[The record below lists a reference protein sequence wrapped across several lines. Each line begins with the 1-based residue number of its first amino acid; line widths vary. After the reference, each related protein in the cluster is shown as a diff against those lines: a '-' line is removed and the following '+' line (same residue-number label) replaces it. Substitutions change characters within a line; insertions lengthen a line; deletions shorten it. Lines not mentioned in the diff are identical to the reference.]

1 MKKVYFIDINNMK
14 KTFSFEEIYSKVSL
28 YRKNKVDKLKF
39 GDDKWLSLAAEY
51 LLMKGL
57 EELNIDYSQIEIG
70 FVENNKPILKNCPQ
84 ELYFNLSHS
93 GDMAMCIIADSEVG
107 CDIQKM
113 SDKEEYKKIAQ
124 RFFHPEEIQMIE
136 NAKETEKRELFYR
149 IWALKE
155 SFIKATGKGFRTP
168 LKDFKISLEKEKIQV
183 YINGVLQ
190 EKYQLEEIEVGNSE
204 YRSAICQFFG
214 PAIF

>member
-14 KTFSFEEIYSKVSL
+14 KTFSFEEIYNKVSL

-39 GDDKWLSLAAEY
+39 EDDKWLSLAAEY

-57 EELNIDYSQIEIG
+57 EELNVDYSKIKIG

-113 SDKEEYKKIAQ
+113 TDKEDYIKIAQ

-136 NAKETEKRELFYR
+136 NAREDEKRELFYR

-168 LKDFKISLEKEKIQV
+168 LKDFRVSLKNDKPQV
-183 YINGVLQ
+183 FINDKL
-190 EKYQLEEIEVGNSE
+190 ENIYQLEEIKVGNSD
-204 YRSAICQFFG
+204 YKSAICILNQN
-214 PAIF
+214 

>member
-1 MKKVYFIDINNMK
+1 MKRVYFLDINNFK
-14 KTFSFEEIYSKVSL
+14 KSFSFDEIYNKVSS

-39 GDDKWLSLAAEY
+39 EDDKWLSLGAEY
-51 LLMKGL
+51 LLMQGL
-57 EELNIDYSQIEIG
+57 EEFNVDYSKIEIG

-84 ELYFNLSHS
+84 ELCFNLSHS

-113 SDKEEYKKIAQ
+113 TDKEDYIKIAQ

-136 NAKETEKRELFYR
+136 NAREDEKRELFYR

-168 LKDFKISLEKEKIQV
+168 LKDFRVSLKNDKPQV
-183 YINGVLQ
+183 FINDKL
-190 EKYQLEEIEVGNSE
+190 ENIYQLEEIEVGNTD
-204 YRSAICQFFG
+204 YKSAMC
-214 PAIF
+214 IFNQN

>member
-14 KTFSFEEIYSKVSL
+14 KTFSFEEIYSKVPL

-39 GDDKWLSLAAEY
+39 EDDKWLSLAAEY

-57 EELNIDYSQIEIG
+57 EELNVDYSKIEIG

-113 SDKEEYKKIAQ
+113 TDKEDYIKIAQ

-136 NAKETEKRELFYR
+136 NAREDEKRELFYR

-155 SFIKATGKGFRTP
+155 SFIKATGKGFRTT
-168 LKDFKISLEKEKIQV
+168 LKDFRVSLKNDKPQV
-183 YINGVLQ
+183 FINDKL
-190 EKYQLEEIEVGNSE
+190 ENIYQLEEIKVGNSD
-204 YRSAICQFFG
+204 YKSAICILNQN
-214 PAIF
+214 

>member
-1 MKKVYFIDINNMK
+1 MKRVYFLDINNFK
-14 KTFSFEEIYSKVSL
+14 KSFSFDEIYNKVSS

-39 GDDKWLSLAAEY
+39 EDDKWLSLAAEY

-57 EELNIDYSQIEIG
+57 EELNVDYSKIEIG

-93 GDMAMCIIADSEVG
+93 GDMAMCIIANSEVG

-113 SDKEEYKKIAQ
+113 SDKEDYIKIAQ

-136 NAKETEKRELFYR
+136 NAREDEKRELFYR

-168 LKDFKISLEKEKIQV
+168 LKEFRVCLKNDKPQVFINDKLENI
-183 YINGVLQ
+183 
-190 EKYQLEEIEVGNSE
+190 YQLEEIEVGITD
-204 YRSAICQFFG
+204 YKSAMCILNQN
-214 PAIF
+214 

>member
-14 KTFSFEEIYSKVSL
+14 KTFSFEEIYSKVPL

-39 GDDKWLSLAAEY
+39 EDDKWLSLAAEY

-57 EELNIDYSQIEIG
+57 EELNVDYSKIEIG

-113 SDKEEYKKIAQ
+113 TNKEDYIKIAQ

-136 NAKETEKRELFYR
+136 NAREDEKRELFYR

-168 LKDFKISLEKEKIQV
+168 LKDFRVSLKNDKPQV
-183 YINGVLQ
+183 FINDKL
-190 EKYQLEEIEVGNSE
+190 ENIYQLEEIKVGNSE
-204 YRSAICQFFG
+204 YKSAICILNQN
-214 PAIF
+214 

>member
-1 MKKVYFIDINNMK
+1 MKKVYFIDINNLK

-70 FVENNKPILKNCPQ
+70 FVENNKPILKNCTQ

-93 GDMAMCIIADSEVG
+93 GDMAMCVIADSEIG

-136 NAKETEKRELFYR
+136 NTKEAEKRELFYR

-168 LKDFKISLEKEKIQV
+168 LKDFRVSLKNDKPQV
-183 YINGVLQ
+183 FINDKL
-190 EKYQLEEIEVGNSE
+190 ENIYQLEEIKVGNSE
-204 YRSAICQFFG
+204 YKSAICILNQN
-214 PAIF
+214 